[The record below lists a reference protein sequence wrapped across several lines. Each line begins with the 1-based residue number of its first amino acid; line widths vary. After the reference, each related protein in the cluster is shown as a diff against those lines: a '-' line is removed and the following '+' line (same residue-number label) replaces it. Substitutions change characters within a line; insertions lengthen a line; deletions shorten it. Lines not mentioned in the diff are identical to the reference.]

1 MIRKAIFIFLLMFAS
16 AVAFATAK
24 AEKQTLVFEGKERTY
39 YTFVPEKFAAAPSA
53 LAAPAPLLLLLH
65 GSGRDG
71 MSQIE
76 QWQALAEQ
84 EGLVLAA
91 PNSLNSREWT
101 MGVDGPE
108 FLHAIVDAVKEKYP
122 IEGKRMY
129 LFGHSA
135 GAVFALYMGLMESQ
149 YFAAAAVHAGAM
161 REDFYPVLDVAR
173 RKLPLAI
180 WVGTED
186 PFFSLTAVRNTQSE
200 LNKHGFDAQVFEMKG
215 HDHDYYAVAKD
226 LNPKI
231 WSFLSASSLD
241 ADARWQTYRV
251 AEREANEPN
260 VAEPKRVRISSGVAE
275 GSKLHDVQPEYPPVA
290 RINHITGDVVLHVLI
305 DREGNISELTL
316 ISGDPTLAES
326 AVKAVRQW
334 KYKPYLLNGKPV
346 EVDTQ
351 VTVRYHM

>member
-1 MIRKAIFIFLLMFAS
+1 MKAARTFAVALLMCTS

-24 AEKQTLVFEGKERTY
+24 PEKQTITFEGKERVY
-39 YTFVPEKFAAAPSA
+39 YTFAPEKLAAEKSP
-53 LAAPAPLLLLLH
+53 APAPLLVLLH

-91 PNSLNSREWT
+91 PNSLNSREWS

-108 FLHAIVDAVKEKYP
+108 FLHAMVDAVREKYP
-122 IEGKRMY
+122 IDAKRMY

-135 GAVFALYMGLMESQ
+135 GAVFALYMGVMESE
-149 YFAAAAVHAGAM
+149 YFAAAGVHAGALS
-161 REDFYPVLDVAR
+161 ESFYPVLDTAR

-186 PFFSLTAVRNTQSE
+186 PYFSLTLVRNTQSE
-200 LNKHGFDAQVFEMKG
+200 LKKHGFDAQVFEIKG

-231 WSFLSASSLD
+231 WNFLSTGSLD
-241 ADARWQTYRV
+241 ADARWQTYQVAPPPRV
-251 AEREANEPN
+251 AEPN
-260 VAEPKRVRISSGVAE
+260 KLRVSSGVLA
-275 GSKLHDVQPEYPPVA
+275 GLKIHDVQPEYPQSA
-290 RINHITGDVVLHVLI
+290 RISHVTGDVVFHVLI
-305 DREGNISELTL
+305 DREGNVAELTL
-316 ISGDPTLAES
+316 ISGHPLLAES
-326 AVKAVRQW
+326 ALKAVQQW
-334 KYKPYLLNGKPV
+334 KYKPFLLNGRPV
-346 EVDTQ
+346 EVETTI
-351 VTVRYHM
+351 TVKYHM